1 MTTQLS
7 KKILSIFII
16 FVVIILLFVDVST
29 INNTKNDLQISNEYI
44 PDEIYPF
51 CEGTSFSTTEEFKAN
66 SVEFIQINLGDKEG
80 WYRNFYQLS
89 TEQNVLITDQYKKR
103 FTGTV
108 EVTYSNGTTCKFD
121 GEMRLT
127 GDLQDHIRNVNE
139 TSLDIQ
145 LLNGNILGITKF
157 KLFLPETRYGIN
169 EIITTA
175 ILEKMNI
182 LVPRT
187 FQTNVIFNNSKLTLV
202 ALL

>member
-1 MTTQLS
+1 M
-7 KKILSIFII
+7 
-16 FVVIILLFVDVST
+16 LFVDVST

-145 LLNGNILGITKF
+145 LLNGNILGITNF
-157 KLFLPETRYGIN
+157 KLFY
-169 EIITTA
+169 
-175 ILEKMNI
+175 
-182 LVPRT
+182 
-187 FQTNVIFNNSKLTLV
+187 QKLDMELMK
-202 ALL
+202 LLQLQFLKK

>member
-16 FVVIILLFVDVST
+16 FVVIIFLFVDVST
-29 INNTKNDLQISNEYI
+29 INNTKNDIRISNEFI

-51 CEGTSFSTTEEFKAN
+51 CEGISFSTTEEFKTN

-89 TEQNVLITDQYKKR
+89 TEQNILITDQYKKR
-103 FTGTV
+103 FIGTI

-169 EIITTA
+169 EIITRSNRKT
-175 ILEKMNI
+175 
-182 LVPRT
+182 R
-187 FQTNVIFNNSKLTLV
+187 SKIK
-202 ALL
+202 